1 MPIIRKNKRA
11 MRVLKTFLVFSICFS
26 TTKAQHLKVSDIPQL
41 KVEDFK
47 AKAPKDNPYWAY
59 TSYKILYRL
68 DSVIHIAHNKVKLK
82 FITKVDVL
90 NDHNYFNLE
99 KIPADRISSVLNH
112 EQGHVL
118 IGFIIA
124 NKLEEL
130 LSAKVWSDNFR
141 EEVGKEYGKQLAKY
155 AKLNERY
162 DEATKHGMDDVMQS
176 KWDKELQALF
186 GVN

>member
-1 MPIIRKNKRA
+1 